1 MAARVADTLGLPVRC
16 FIDTDDPTG
25 HKRSAHPSTV
35 SMKSDIEIDLNTRR
49 VHLVDGGCFMHK
61 SHNGILLDMH
71 CNEGYWIWS
80 GPPDTASQNTFGTI
94 FDYPGTN
101 TCFPTT
107 TFKYHSKF
115 PARGTVV
122 SSAVQ
127 SNKDTLYER
136 AEQVQIETLFP
147 TENFMKVCERL
158 GFNRNHD
165 IVHVMPILKY
175 VSEKAF

>member
-1 MAARVADTLGLPVRC
+1 
-16 FIDTDDPTG
+16 
-25 HKRSAHPSTV
+25 
-35 SMKSDIEIDLNTRR
+35 
-49 VHLVDGGCFMHK
+49 
-61 SHNGILLDMH
+61 MH

-107 TFKYHSKF
+107 TLKYNNKF
-115 PARGTVV
+115 PARGTFV
-122 SSAVQ
+122 SSVVQ

-136 AEQVQIETLFP
+136 AEQAQIDTLFP

-165 IVHVMPILKY
+165 IIHLMPVLKY
-175 VSEKAF
+175 VSESAF